1 MIDVVQSY
9 VADFGLLAGGGLGA
23 IVAGRWMMRAQVVA
37 EYARML
43 GIVLVVFGLAVASG
57 VVDVDVAQA
66 ADYVR
71 TLMGVI

>member
-9 VADFGLLAGGGLGA
+9 VADFGILAGGGLGA

-43 GIVLVVFGLAVASG
+43 GIVLVVFGVAVASG
-57 VVDVDVAQA
+57 VVDVDIAQA
-66 ADYVR
+66 ANYLR
-71 TLMGVI
+71 TLMEVI